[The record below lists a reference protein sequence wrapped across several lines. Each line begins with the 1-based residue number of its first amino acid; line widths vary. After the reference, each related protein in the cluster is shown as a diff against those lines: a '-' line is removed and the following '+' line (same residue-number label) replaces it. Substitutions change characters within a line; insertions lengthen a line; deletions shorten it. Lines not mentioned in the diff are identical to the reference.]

1 MTSNVLGPNHFNSV
15 SLPQNSAVMKLLLLS
30 IVLLG
35 IGFAGIAI
43 KIWAKKDGEFD
54 GTCAGSNVK
63 LKTKG
68 IVCGCGNEEGCQ
80 SRMNENNAELPAKGV
95 A

>member
-1 MTSNVLGPNHFNSV
+1 
-15 SLPQNSAVMKLLLLS
+15 MKLLILS

-35 IGFAGIAI
+35 LGFAGIAI

-63 LKTKG
+63 LKAEG
-68 IVCGCGNEEGCQ
+68 ITCGCGNQDKCGTNLDNLEPTIEVEKL
-80 SRMNENNAELPAKGV
+80 S
-95 A
+95 

>member
-1 MTSNVLGPNHFNSV
+1 
-15 SLPQNSAVMKLLLLS
+15 MKLLLITIL
-30 IVLLG
+30 LLG

-63 LKTKG
+63 MKEKG
-68 IVCGCGNEEGCQ
+68 ITCGCGNEDGC
-80 SRMNENNAELPAKGV
+80 SSNLDNMESTVSVEKV
-95 A
+95 S

>member
-1 MTSNVLGPNHFNSV
+1 
-15 SLPQNSAVMKLLLLS
+15 MKLLL
-30 IVLLG
+30 ITIILLG

-63 LKTKG
+63 MKAQG
-68 IVCGCGNEEGCQ
+68 ITCGCGNEGGCGT
-80 SRMNENNAELPAKGV
+80 NLDNLDNDLPEPAIKIKQV
-95 A
+95 S